1 MITKISG
8 PVKRNSQRNPQGK
21 KSNRKNTPQG
31 KKSKPKNT
39 PQGKSDNQGST
50 NLESDIT
57 TLKEIVGHKPSGALL
72 LRWSDEA
79 KPKWTGASGAATLA
93 RDDETDKI
101 IEYVSRNKSI
111 ASKVL
116 ERLEKDKAAFAKV
129 TETQKQKLR
138 DLIKETQVEKEEEKR
153 KRDSSTST
161 PAGQPLKTPQMEKVR
176 HVCSPKNQTSRCF

>member
-1 MITKISG
+1 M
-8 PVKRNSQRNPQGK
+8 
-21 KSNRKNTPQG
+21 
-31 KKSKPKNT
+31 
-39 PQGKSDNQGST
+39 
-50 NLESDIT
+50 
-57 TLKEIVGHKPSGALL
+57 
-72 LRWSDEA
+72 
-79 KPKWTGASGAATLA
+79 SGAATLA

-116 ERLEKDKAAFAKV
+116 ERLEKDKEAFAKV